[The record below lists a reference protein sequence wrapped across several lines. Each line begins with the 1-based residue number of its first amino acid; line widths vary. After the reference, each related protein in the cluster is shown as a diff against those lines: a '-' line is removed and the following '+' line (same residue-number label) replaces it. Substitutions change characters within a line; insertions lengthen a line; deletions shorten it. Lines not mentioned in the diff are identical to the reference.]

1 MEFDIRFVIAFVLSL
16 GTAALLLKI
25 FIPVLVKVK
34 LGQKILEIGP
44 SWHMSK
50 QGTPVMGG
58 LFFIAAILLSCC
70 IFALPDAISSGN
82 YRLVIHFSLALMYG
96 AVGFIDDYVKLFKKT
111 NKGLSAPQKMVL
123 QIAVT
128 VVYLWLLNHLGYLDT
143 CIAIPFTGK
152 SIDFGIFYYVIAALV
167 IIYLTNC
174 ANLTDGIDGLAA
186 SVAAVICVLLSAL
199 AVYFN
204 YYEMMILSLSCIG
217 ALIGFLFFNFHPAK
231 IFMGDTGSQFL
242 GGIVVAMS
250 VWINAGVVI
259 FLIMMIYLIEGIS
272 VILQVASFK
281 LTGKRIFKMAPIH
294 HHFEMC
300 GWSEVKIVGVFTLVT
315 AVCCAGA
322 YFMLTLA

>member
-1 MEFDIRFVIAFVLSL
+1 MDFDIKFVLAFFVSM
-16 GTAALLLKI
+16 GVTALLLKV

-58 LFFIAAILLSCC
+58 LFFIAAIMVSCC
-70 IFALPDAISSGN
+70 IFALPNAVSTGN
-82 YRLVIHFSLALMYG
+82 YRLLIHFSLALMYG
-96 AVGFIDDYVKLFKKT
+96 AVGFVDDYVKLFKKT
-111 NKGLSAPQKMVL
+111 NKGLSAPQKMAL
-123 QIAVT
+123 QIIVT
-128 VVYLWLLNHLGYLDT
+128 VVYLWLLNRLGYLDT
-143 CIAIPFTGK
+143 ALNIPFTSKTVDLGL
-152 SIDFGIFYYVIAALV
+152 FYYAAAALV
-167 IIYLTNC
+167 ILYLTNC

-186 SVAAVICVLLSAL
+186 SVAAVICVLLTAL
-199 AVYFN
+199 AVYFK
-204 YYEMMILSLSCIG
+204 YYEMTILAVSCIG

-250 VWINAGVVI
+250 VWVNAGIVI
-259 FLIMMIYLIEGIS
+259 FLIMMIYLIEGVS

-300 GWSEVKIVGVFTLVT
+300 GWSEVKIVGVFTFVT
-315 AVCCAGA
+315 AICCAGA
-322 YFMLTLA
+322 YFMMTVN